1 MEIISKPMG
10 AYQTN
15 CYILKFDG
23 FEFVIDTGVDSKEWV
38 LENTDNLRAIILT
51 HGHFDHIWDSL
62 EISQELNIPIYV
74 NKNDLIFFYNKPMT
88 EEFQN
93 LYKDKFVNSDNLV
106 TFEDN
111 LSKTEFWQ
119 EFDVNGIKVK
129 TYFLAGHTPGST
141 LIEIENHYFSGDI
154 LFKGTIGRTDFELSD
169 SKKMSES
176 LEKLLT
182 LDKNKIVY
190 SGHGEATTIEENIN
204 IIKYFIEALK

>member
-10 AYQTN
+10 AYRTN
-15 CYILKFDG
+15 CHILKFDG
-23 FEFVIDTGVDSKEWV
+23 FEFAIDTGVDSKEWI

-62 EISQELNIPIYV
+62 KISQELNIPIYV
-74 NKNDLIFFYNKPMT
+74 NKKDLIFFYNKPMT
-88 EEFQN
+88 QEFQN
-93 LYKDKFVNSDNLV
+93 LYKDKFVNSENLI

-129 TYFLAGHTPGST
+129 IYFLAGHTPGST
-141 LIEIENHYFSGDI
+141 LIEIENNYFSGDI

-182 LDKNKIVY
+182 LDKNKTVY
-190 SGHGEATTIEENIN
+190 SGHGDTTTIEENIN